1 MTFLCQWEGE
11 ACPGTDESHAEA
23 QGGCIDLA
31 RRLMEASHGELG
43 HPITPGCASLGV
55 TSILSPSRRQALYQL
70 DVAWL
75 TKCQVFTG
83 DIVLTASQRSPL
95 PLSVNNLHSERP

>member
-11 ACPGTDESHAEA
+11 VYPGTDESHPEA
-23 QGGCIDLA
+23 QGVCIDLA
-31 RRLMEASHGELG
+31 CRLVEASHGELG
-43 HPITPGCASLGV
+43 HPITPGCASLAV
-55 TSILSPSRRQALYQL
+55 TSIFLALYQL

-83 DIVLTASQRSPL
+83 DIVLTASQ
-95 PLSVNNLHSERP
+95 